1 MNDLSYAGAHY
12 LYDALLATG
21 KFQKVF
27 DKPFL
32 KEFVLKPLVDPA
44 TLQAK
49 LLEKG
54 FFAALQTE
62 EGYVSFCVTE
72 KRTKA
77 EIDALVEAVKEV

>member
-1 MNDLSYAGAHY
+1 MVCLS
-12 LYDALLATG
+12 LQTRRD
-21 KFQKVF
+21 VWS
-27 DKPFL
+27 P
-32 KEFVLKPLVDPA
+32 PPA